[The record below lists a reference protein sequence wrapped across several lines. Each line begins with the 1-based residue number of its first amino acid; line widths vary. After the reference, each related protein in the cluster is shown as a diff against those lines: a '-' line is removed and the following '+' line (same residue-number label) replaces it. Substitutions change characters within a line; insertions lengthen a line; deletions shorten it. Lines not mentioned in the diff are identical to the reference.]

1 VLNAFRALCGQPE
14 EHDVISTKRLAVF
27 TVVCV
32 VGFAALA
39 GSAGSRTAATS
50 TLVVAATTAPDTL
63 DPQKSPLNQTWPYW
77 QLSYECLLRTLP
89 SGKVLPWL
97 ATGYTVNPAGTVY
110 DFTLRSG
117 VKFHDGSTL
126 TANDVVYSFNRLKS
140 SGIPYAQ
147 NRFPTLQSV
156 TAVAPNKVEFT
167 LSGPQPGFLL
177 NMGDPFTV
185 ACAILS
191 QKSAAADLANK
202 MVGTGPFSLVSYSPN
217 HELVFKR
224 FDKYWGKKAALP
236 NLDILIVPDPS
247 SQLVGLTTGKVGLI
261 FPDPSIVRALLGANK
276 KIKLGSVISAT
287 NLRVE
292 FSAATEPFNNVNVR
306 RAVELAVDKRAAVVG
321 TYLGYGA
328 PATYIPGA
336 YSWGPPGSA
345 YTYAGKHDVAQAKQ
359 LLTQAGYPSGFSTNF
374 IYTTNIPAIQRFAEV
389 FQSQLAQIGIKL
401 TLQPLDT
408 PTFLAQLGSA
418 NYGLAFNQY
427 PFFAD
432 PSLYVT
438 PRPNRN
444 GPVPGQIQQ
453 LVSALSQA
461 NSPDA
466 YVKAI
471 GQLAVA
477 EDEQAF
483 PNFSVAS
490 PTQFVAY
497 QRATVHNV
505 KIDFTAG
512 WLFFANVSLS

>member
-1 VLNAFRALCGQPE
+1 MIA
-14 EHDVISTKRLAVF
+14 TKRLSLFA
-27 TVVCV
+27 VVCA
-32 VGFAALA
+32 VGFASLA
-39 GSAGSRTAATS
+39 GGAASRTTATS
-50 TLVVAATTAPDTL
+50 SLVVAATTPPDTL

-89 SGKVLPWL
+89 SGKVTPWL
-97 ATGYTVNPAGTVY
+97 ATGYTVNSAGTVY

-117 VKFHDGSTL
+117 VKFQDGSTM
-126 TANDVVYSFNRLKS
+126 TANDVVYSFTRLKS

-167 LSGPQPGFLL
+167 LSAPAPSFLL

-191 QKSAAADLANK
+191 QKSQSADLANT
-202 MVGTGPFSLVSYSPN
+202 MVGTGPFQLTSYSPN

-224 FDKYWGKKAALP
+224 FDNYWGKKAALP
-236 NLDILIVPDPS
+236 GLDILIVPDPS

-261 FPDPSIVRALLGANK
+261 FPDPSIVRAIKSDSK

-292 FSAATEPFNNVNVR
+292 FSAATEPFNNVLVR
-306 RAVELAVDKRAAVVG
+306 RAVELAVDKRAAVIG
-321 TYLGYGA
+321 AYLGYGA
-328 PATYIPGA
+328 PATYIPAA
-336 YSWGPPGSA
+336 YSWGPPGAS
-345 YTYAGKHDVAQAKQ
+345 YGYAGKHDLAQAKQ
-359 LLTQAGYPSGFSTNF
+359 LLTQAGYPNGFSTNF
-374 IYTTNIPAIQRFAEV
+374 IYTTNIPSIQRFAEV
-389 FQSQLAQIGIKL
+389 FQSQLGQIGIKL

-418 NYGLAFNQY
+418 SYGLAFNQY

-444 GPVPGQIQQ
+444 GPVPAQIQS
-453 LVSALSQA
+453 LVSAVTGAPSQ
-461 NSPDA
+461 DA
-466 YVKAI
+466 YLKAI
-471 GQLAVA
+471 DALAVA
-477 EDEQAF
+477 EDDQAF

-512 WLFFANVSLS
+512 WLFLANVSLS